1 MSDPLKDALARG
13 DDFRRAAVGK
23 VDDKVSGISEKL
35 GWPRRLGYAALTA
48 ALLLV
53 LWLVS
58 LMAG

>member
-23 VDDKVSGISEKL
+23 VDDKVSGIAEQL
-35 GWPRRLGYAALTA
+35 GWPRRLAYVAVAAGV
-48 ALLLV
+48 LLA

-58 LMAG
+58 LAIG